1 MEVYVIKN
9 SNGEYYYYDCYNEI
23 GGFCSLLKSA
33 YFFLSDWLAYEHIK
47 CQNLQNCKVVKI
59 EMKEVEG
66 ETK

>member
-9 SNGEYYYYDCYNEI
+9 SSGEYYYYDCYNGI
-23 GGFCSLLKSA
+23 GGFCSLIKSA

-59 EMKEVEG
+59 EMKEIEG